1 MHTATTCSENQNLKS
16 VFMLSPSISCTL
28 MASWT
33 PSRGVQLAMQSAFTS
48 ISKKW
53 VFSKSSGNVIGSF
66 NYNKS
71 TGEMSSL
78 LDNLWSAVSGVI
90 AKWKSLGIIETQP
103 QRDHVKLQS
112 EVTCYTADLITAKLQ
127 TPSSINISTQKLCA
141 GVSKNG
147 FPLWSSSCRC
157 NV

>member
-1 MHTATTCSENQNLKS
+1 MFSCFHQVSHALYIEYWAIQSSSLN
-16 VFMLSPSISCTL
+16 FSPT
-28 MASWT
+28 
-33 PSRGVQLAMQSAFTS
+33 SRGVQLAMQSAFTN
-48 ISKKW
+48 IGKKW

-90 AKWKSLGIIETQP
+90 AKWKSLGTIETQP
-103 QRDHVKLQS
+103 QRDRPCKTS
-112 EVTCYTADLITAKLQ
+112 EWGHMLHSADSITAKLQ
-127 TPSSINISTQKLCA
+127 SPSSINISTQKPCA

-147 FPLWSSSCRC
+147 FSLWSSSCRC